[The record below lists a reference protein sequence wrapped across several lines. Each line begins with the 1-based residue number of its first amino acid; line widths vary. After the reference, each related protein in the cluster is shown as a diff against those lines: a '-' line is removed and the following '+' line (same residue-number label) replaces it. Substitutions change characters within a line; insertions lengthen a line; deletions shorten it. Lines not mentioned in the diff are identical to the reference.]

1 MSKNSYLCIFWM
13 ICGCGIYLGIWY
25 MIRYLWRLMRIVW
38 QKGIIPKA
46 WLRAGG
52 VLIPKEKDAT
62 DISQF
67 RPICLLNVEGKIFF
81 SMIAQ
86 RLSTYLEKNKHIDT
100 VVQKAGIPGFSGC
113 LEHTSMIWH
122 QIQAAKKDKRDIHV
136 FFLDLANAFG
146 SVPHNLLW
154 ESFNFF
160 HVPSSVT
167 SLVKAYF
174 EDLQLC
180 FTTADFT
187 TSWQRV
193 EVGIMAGCTISPL
206 AFTMAMEV
214 IIRASRWVVGG
225 ERTKNGIRLPP
236 IRAYMDDM
244 TILTT
249 TAACTRRLLGKLQEN
264 IKWARMKIKPN
275 KSRSISIV
283 KGQLKNV
290 KFCIGDDP
298 IPTVSEQPVKSL
310 GRWYNV
316 SLRDK
321 DQVQQVRQDFT
332 NNLENINRTLLPGKL
347 KLWCLHF
354 GLLPRVMWPLTIY
367 ELPITTVEKMEQTMT
382 SYVKKWLGVPRC
394 LTNISLY
401 GKGVLELPI
410 TSLTEEYKCSKVRL
424 QMILKDSRDHTI
436 SNAVP
441 LLLTGR
447 KWTPS
452 DSVQQATSALRHSDI
467 VGHVQLGRGGFGLT
481 ASKPTWR
488 KAGVFN

>member
-1 MSKNSYLCIFWM
+1 
-13 ICGCGIYLGIWY
+13 
-25 MIRYLWRLMRIVW
+25 MRIVW

-46 WLRAGG
+46 WWRAGG
-52 VLIPKEKDAT
+52 VLIPKEKDVT
-62 DISQF
+62 DISKF
-67 RPICLLNVEGKIFF
+67 RPICLLNAEGKIFF
-81 SMIAQ
+81 NMIAQ
-86 RLSTYLEKNKHIDT
+86 RLSTYLEKNKYIDT
-100 VVQKAGIPGFSGC
+100 AVQKAGIPGFTGC

-122 QIQAAKKDKRDIHV
+122 QIQAAKKDERDIHV
-136 FFLDLANAFG
+136 IFLDLANAFG
-146 SVPHNLLW
+146 SVSHNLLW

-206 AFTMAMEV
+206 AFTIAMEV

-225 ERTKNGIRLPP
+225 ERTKNGICLPP

-249 TAACTRRLLGKLQEN
+249 TAACTWRLLGKLQKN

-347 KLWCLHF
+347 KLWCLQF

-367 ELPITTVEKMEQTMT
+367 ELPITTVEKIERTMT
-382 SYVKKWLGVPRC
+382 SYVNKWLGVPRC

-401 GKGVLELPI
+401 GQRGPRTAYHEPYRRVQVL
-410 TSLTEEYKCSKVRL
+410 
-424 QMILKDSRDHTI
+424 
-436 SNAVP
+436 
-441 LLLTGR
+441 
-447 KWTPS
+447 
-452 DSVQQATSALRHSDI
+452 
-467 VGHVQLGRGGFGLT
+467 
-481 ASKPTWR
+481 
-488 KAGVFN
+488 

>member
-1 MSKNSYLCIFWM
+1 M
-13 ICGCGIYLGIWY
+13 
-25 MIRYLWRLMRIVW
+25 
-38 QKGIIPKA
+38 
-46 WLRAGG
+46 LRAYQYD
-52 VLIPKEKDAT
+52 LA
-62 DISQF
+62 
-67 RPICLLNVEGKIFF
+67 
-81 SMIAQ
+81 
-86 RLSTYLEKNKHIDT
+86 
-100 VVQKAGIPGFSGC
+100 
-113 LEHTSMIWH
+113 
-122 QIQAAKKDKRDIHV
+122 QIQAAKRDKRDIHV
-136 FFLDLANAFG
+136 IFLDLANAFG
-146 SVPHNLLW
+146 SVPHNLPW

-160 HVPSSVT
+160 HIPSSVT
-167 SLVKAYF
+167 RLVKAYF

-180 FTTADFT
+180 FTTADLS

-225 ERTKNGIRLPP
+225 ERTMNGIRLPP

-244 TILTT
+244 TTLTT

-310 GRWYNV
+310 GRWYNA

-321 DQVQQVRQDFT
+321 DQVQQVKQDIT
-332 NNLENINRTLLPGKL
+332 NSLENINKTLLPGKL
-347 KLWCLHF
+347 KLWCLQF

-367 ELPITTVEKMEQTMT
+367 ELPITTVEKMERTMT
-382 SYVKKWLGVPRC
+382 SYVKKWLGAPCC

-424 QMILKDSRDHTI
+424 QMTLKDSRDRTT
-436 SNAVP
+436 SSAAPP
-441 LLLTGR
+441 LKTGR

-452 DSVQQATSALRHSDI
+452 DAVQHATSALRHSNI

-481 ASKPTWR
+481 ASKPT
-488 KAGVFN
+488 

>member
-1 MSKNSYLCIFWM
+1 
-13 ICGCGIYLGIWY
+13 
-25 MIRYLWRLMRIVW
+25 
-38 QKGIIPKA
+38 
-46 WLRAGG
+46 
-52 VLIPKEKDAT
+52 
-62 DISQF
+62 
-67 RPICLLNVEGKIFF
+67 
-81 SMIAQ
+81 
-86 RLSTYLEKNKHIDT
+86 
-100 VVQKAGIPGFSGC
+100 
-113 LEHTSMIWH
+113 
-122 QIQAAKKDKRDIHV
+122 
-136 FFLDLANAFG
+136 
-146 SVPHNLLW
+146 
-154 ESFNFF
+154 
-160 HVPSSVT
+160 
-167 SLVKAYF
+167 
-174 EDLQLC
+174 
-180 FTTADFT
+180 
-187 TSWQRV
+187 
-193 EVGIMAGCTISPL
+193 MAGCTISPL

-249 TAACTRRLLGKLQEN
+249 TAACTRRLLGKLQKN

-347 KLWCLHF
+347 KLWCLQF

-367 ELPITTVEKMEQTMT
+367 ELPITTVEKIERTMT
-382 SYVKKWLGVPRC
+382 SYVKKWLDVPRC

-424 QMILKDSRDHTI
+424 QMTLKDSRDQTI

-441 LLLTGR
+441 LPLTGW

-452 DSVQQATSALRHSDI
+452 NAVQQATSALRHSDI

-488 KAGVFN
+488 KASTSERRKMVVEEVHRQEEAERSAKAVSLVKQGQWMRWEGLERRKLSWRELWEMEASNISFIIRATYDVLPSPKKPPPVVWRGPNLCPLPNSSDSQTYLDQL